1 MNNKDSAT
9 ALTQALEEMKH
20 EQGYCFSFDKINLTE
35 LGRRTGISRKKLQK
49 ERNRHEQTGLPGA
62 RRNALLRYV

>member
-35 LGRRTGISRKKLQK
+35 LGRRTGISPQEAA
-49 ERNRHEQTGLPGA
+49 EREEPS
-62 RRNALLRYV
+62 